1 MGVHNTGISC
11 KKLMK
16 MSGRFF
22 LEAPSNQFPL
32 MQHIKS
38 WEPYWKD
45 VTVPAARRASAD
57 SGVTAQSL
65 GLNPLGGGGFPLVL
79 AHWFQ
84 MVLMSFQR
92 RPRKRFRFLRRIIDF
107 YVPLSEIA
115 PRTLTL
121 EVPCWVKSAVCSVR
135 RPSRSQTYFSFQ
147 FLNRVKLWRSGV
159 TDSAGEMETMPC
171 LCLSCYYTIMSRRV
185 TFVSYNMHV
194 KSAVIFCICMKIISM
209 QKHARFLPIMAP
221 LVSSQSGVLRAVI
234 RSRLGFDVSQNA
246 QRPSTHYG
254 SEIKHAQPTSIPQS
268 ETLGTIRYTVNS
280 LTV

>member
-1 MGVHNTGISC
+1 
-11 KKLMK
+11 
-16 MSGRFF
+16 
-22 LEAPSNQFPL
+22 

-121 EVPCWVKSAVCSVR
+121 EVPCWVKSAVFSVR

-171 LCLSCYYTIMSRRV
+171 LCLSCYSTIMSRRV

-209 QKHARFLPIMAP
+209 HASCPLWHLWFPPSPACWEPLLGPGLALMCPRMLSVPPLIMAQKLSMLSLP
-221 LVSSQSGVLRAVI
+221 VSLSLRLWVQ
-234 RSRLGFDVSQNA
+234 LD
-246 QRPSTHYG
+246 
-254 SEIKHAQPTSIPQS
+254 
-268 ETLGTIRYTVNS
+268 TLLN
-280 LTV
+280 